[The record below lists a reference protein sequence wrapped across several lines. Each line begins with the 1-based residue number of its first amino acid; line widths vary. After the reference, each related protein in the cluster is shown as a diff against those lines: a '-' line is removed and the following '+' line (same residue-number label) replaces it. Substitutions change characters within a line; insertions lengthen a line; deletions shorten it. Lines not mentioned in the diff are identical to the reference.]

1 MPMSCKCILDRMV
14 HKGAM
19 TEAEREKILRNLR
32 KDPEEEAKKLRSDCI
47 NIIENGGGC
56 AECIFSKEYPNVAEV
71 DCIKICYDGTPRYS
85 CTIGYPKTWVLP
97 DDEIKDFGDVVEKI
111 TGEPCERMPW
121 SVIVPYEGKEDSNE

>member
-32 KDPEEEAKKLRSDCI
+32 KDPEEEAKKMRSDCI
-47 NIIENGGGC
+47 NIIENAGGC
-56 AECIFSKEYPNVAEV
+56 AECVFSKERPNVAEV
-71 DCIKICYDGTPRYS
+71 DGIKIRYEAPPRYS

-97 DDEIKDFGDVVEKI
+97 EEVE
-111 TGEPCERMPW
+111 
-121 SVIVPYEGKEDSNE
+121 EDSNE

>member
-47 NIIENGGGC
+47 NIIENAGGC
-56 AECIFSKEYPNVAEV
+56 RECVFSKEYPNVAEV
-71 DCIKICYDGTPRYS
+71 DGIKICYDGAIRYS
-85 CTIGYPKTWVLP
+85 CTIGYPKTWVFP

-121 SVIVPYEGKEDSNE
+121 SVIVPYEDKED

>member
-71 DCIKICYDGTPRYS
+71 DGIKICYDGTPRYS

-121 SVIVPYEGKEDSNE
+121 SMIVPYEGKEDSNE